1 MGQEALP
8 NPKDEKD
15 DEKVGNGT
23 SIGAPAA
30 PAEAPPVAQEDP
42 EAQKRAQAQWQM
54 HYLAMAINASV
65 PEVGPLSVKAGAPAP
80 PASKGSSKGKGKGKG
95 AASVSKTDPKA
106 KPAPWRS
113 VGRASPY

>member
-15 DEKVGNGT
+15 DEKVGNANST
-23 SIGAPAA
+23 GAPTA

-80 PASKGSSKGKGKGKG
+80 PASKGASKGKAKGHVAEGKIN
-95 AASVSKTDPKA
+95 PKA
-106 KPAPWRS
+106 KPVPWRS
-113 VGRASPY
+113 VGRAMPY